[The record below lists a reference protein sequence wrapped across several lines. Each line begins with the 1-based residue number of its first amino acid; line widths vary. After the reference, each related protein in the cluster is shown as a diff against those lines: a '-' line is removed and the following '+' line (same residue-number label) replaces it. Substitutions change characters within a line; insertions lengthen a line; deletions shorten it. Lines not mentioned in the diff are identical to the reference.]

1 MHQTTFFSGFLENS
15 SIQKIYYFYFNYSPN
30 QMKSNLK
37 GLKKSGMD
45 QILKLDRFVNNVSN
59 QKIQDELTD
68 MTKEL

>member
-1 MHQTTFFSGFLENS
+1 
-15 SIQKIYYFYFNYSPN
+15 
-30 QMKSNLK
+30 MKSNLK